1 MEELNKKV
9 EGNVTEFKD
18 LYFATTS
25 VVTDLGK
32 NHQLML
38 KSFLERLL
46 DNGTFE
52 GISTNYLFMEERY
65 HYNGEIWQ

>member
-25 VVTDLGK
+25 VVSDLGKMGK

-38 KSFLERLL
+38 KSFLERVL

-52 GISTNYLFMEERY
+52 GIIPQITY
-65 HYNGEIWQ
+65 

>member
-32 NHQLML
+32 KHQLML
-38 KSFLERLL
+38 KSFLESLL

-52 GISTNYLFMEERY
+52 GIIPQITY
-65 HYNGEIWQ
+65 